1 MSGATLDNVEQCI
14 SLATSKIKTPNTH
27 IGKVILCLGTNDVT
41 RNRDDNDQINIT
53 ATQAISKIKQ
63 TFPKSQ
69 IAVCSILPRKGRGQH
84 LIKMNDTSNHVNGF
98 LKKMCIRDGTLDFI
112 DIHKEFSKQ
121 GSAIKPLFD
130 TNDVSGVHISSAGEE
145 KLCEIFSKYLTA
157 LPGKS
162 EFPVTPQH
170 DKKRNL
176 SDITISPSSA
186 EAKPKH
192 TKAGSPMMS
201 GILNR

>member
-1 MSGATLDNVEQCI
+1 
-14 SLATSKIKTPNTH
+14 
-27 IGKVILCLGTNDVT
+27 
-41 RNRDDNDQINIT
+41 
-53 ATQAISKIKQ
+53 
-63 TFPKSQ
+63 
-69 IAVCSILPRKGRGQH
+69 
-84 LIKMNDTSNHVNGF
+84 
-98 LKKMCIRDGTLDFI
+98 MCIRDGTLDFI

-130 TNDVSGVHISSAGEE
+130 TNDVSGVHISSCGEE

-157 LPGKS
+157 LPGKR

-192 TKAGSPMMS
+192 TKVGSPMMS
-201 GILNR
+201 GILSR

>member
-1 MSGATLDNVEQCI
+1 MKLMQFVD
-14 SLATSKIKTPNTH
+14 SLS
-27 IGKVILCLGTNDVT
+27 
-41 RNRDDNDQINIT
+41 
-53 ATQAISKIKQ
+53 
-63 TFPKSQ
+63 
-69 IAVCSILPRKGRGQH
+69 CSDPL
-84 LIKMNDTSNHVNGF
+84 VF
-98 LKKMCIRDGTLDFI
+98 L
-112 DIHKEFSKQ
+112 FSKTRIVL
-121 GSAIKPLFD
+121 GFHMFRHLAYLMKA
-130 TNDVSGVHISSAGEE
+130 VSG
-145 KLCEIFSKYLTA
+145 SKYLMA
-157 LPGKS
+157 LPGKR

>member
-1 MSGATLDNVEQCI
+1 MVTKYLETNVSLSPFFRII
-14 SLATSKIKTPNTH
+14 SL
-27 IGKVILCLGTNDVT
+27 
-41 RNRDDNDQINIT
+41 NRRYQCYQVDD
-53 ATQAISKIKQ
+53 
-63 TFPKSQ
+63 
-69 IAVCSILPRKGRGQH
+69 
-84 LIKMNDTSNHVNGF
+84 
-98 LKKMCIRDGTLDFI
+98 TLDFI

-121 GSAIKPLFD
+121 DSAIKPLFD
-130 TNDVSGVHISSAGEE
+130 TNDVSGVHISSSGEE

-157 LPGKS
+157 LPGKR

-176 SDITISPSSA
+176 SDIIISPSSA

-201 GILNR
+201 GTLNR

>member
-1 MSGATLDNVEQCI
+1 MVTKYLETNVSLSPFFRII
-14 SLATSKIKTPNTH
+14 SL
-27 IGKVILCLGTNDVT
+27 
-41 RNRDDNDQINIT
+41 NRRYQCYQVDD
-53 ATQAISKIKQ
+53 
-63 TFPKSQ
+63 
-69 IAVCSILPRKGRGQH
+69 
-84 LIKMNDTSNHVNGF
+84 
-98 LKKMCIRDGTLDFI
+98 TLDFI

-130 TNDVSGVHISSAGEE
+130 TNDVSGVHISSSGEE

-162 EFPVTPQH
+162 EFPVTSQH

-176 SDITISPSSA
+176 SDIKISPSSA